1 MKWINKN
8 YSPPDHTKHCT
19 RFFTRGSRAYGHQW
33 SINDIIVLLY
43 NRNMILMPAFP
54 FPPWPPATLD
64 HQNANPCRPHD
75 LVSLIWLYGLPGFPG
90 HLPGLHRKR
99 SGLGMKP
106 TMRPVASYFSGIDE
120 SVPGVQLYLPKS
132 LPSRRIHA
140 VHVFRGW
147 SVGVFIFLLWT
158 AFVISSHHFSAF
170 DVGSLPS
177 GYVYTG
183 PDGSDNNDTCKCN
196 TVTYSLLSACAACQG
211 EGWVR

>member
-75 LVSLIWLYGLPGFPG
+75 LVSLIWLYGLPGFPD

-147 SVGVFIFLLWT
+147 SVGVFIFLLGRHL
-158 AFVISSHHFSAF
+158 SSHLITFQHSTSVLSPRDTSTRDQTVLTTTIRASA
-170 DVGSLPS
+170 
-177 GYVYTG
+177 T
-183 PDGSDNNDTCKCN
+183 
-196 TVTYSLLSACAACQG
+196 
-211 EGWVR
+211 R